1 MASTEETVR
10 QVKTYYGKPD
20 RPVHVS
26 LKPNA
31 SVPGPAPT
39 LCGRSIDAVTV
50 IGLASQ
56 ITCRRCAK
64 ALSIDPEIGA

>member
-1 MASTEETVR
+1 MTTEQRVA

-26 LKPNA
+26 LEA
-31 SVPGPAPT
+31 SDAMPGLAPT
-39 LCGRSIDAVTV
+39 ACGRSIDAVTV

-56 ITCRRCAK
+56 ITCSRCLK
-64 ALSIDPEIGA
+64 ALNANPQIGA

>member
-1 MASTEETVR
+1 MTTDARVQ

-26 LKPNA
+26 LK
-31 SVPGPAPT
+31 SGDGMPGAAPT

-56 ITCRRCAK
+56 ITCQRCVK
-64 ALSIDPEIGA
+64 ALNANSEIGA

>member
-1 MASTEETVR
+1 MTTDGTVR
-10 QVKTYYGKPD
+10 QVKTYYGKTD

-26 LKPNA
+26 LKSDA

-64 ALSIDPEIGA
+64 ALNTNPENGA

>member
-1 MASTEETVR
+1 MTASETVR

-26 LKPNA
+26 LAVADGMPSSA
-31 SVPGPAPT
+31 ST
-39 LCGRSIDAVTV
+39 LCGRLIDAVTV
-50 IGLASQ
+50 IGLVSQ

-64 ALSIDPEIGA
+64 ALNDNPEIGV

>member
-1 MASTEETVR
+1 MTEVLVQ

-26 LKPNA
+26 LKSDDA
-31 SVPGPAPT
+31 KPGAAPT
-39 LCGRSIDAVTV
+39 LCGRFIDAVTV
-50 IGLASQ
+50 IGLASE

-64 ALSIDPEIGA
+64 ALDASPQIGA

>member
-1 MASTEETVR
+1 MTDQAVR

-26 LKPNA
+26 LKA
-31 SVPGPAPT
+31 ADGMPGAAPT

-50 IGLASQ
+50 AGLASQ
-56 ITCRRCAK
+56 ITCRRCTK
-64 ALSIDPEIGA
+64 ALSANPEIGA

>member
-1 MASTEETVR
+1 MTGATVQ

-26 LKPNA
+26 LK
-31 SVPGPAPT
+31 SDDTKPGAAPT

-50 IGLASQ
+50 VGLASQ
-56 ITCRRCAK
+56 ITCQRCAK
-64 ALSIDPEIGA
+64 ALNANSEIGV

>member
-1 MASTEETVR
+1 MTTARTVL

-26 LKPNA
+26 LEPGDGM
-31 SVPGPAPT
+31 PGPTPT
-39 LCGRSIDAVTV
+39 LCGLFIDAVTV

-64 ALSIDPEIGA
+64 ALNVAPETGA

>member
-1 MASTEETVR
+1 MTTDR
-10 QVKTYYGKPD
+10 TIGQVKTYYGKSD

-26 LKPNA
+26 LK
-31 SVPGPAPT
+31 SGDGRPGPAPT

-56 ITCRRCAK
+56 ITCCRCAK
-64 ALSIDPEIGA
+64 TLDFTPETGA